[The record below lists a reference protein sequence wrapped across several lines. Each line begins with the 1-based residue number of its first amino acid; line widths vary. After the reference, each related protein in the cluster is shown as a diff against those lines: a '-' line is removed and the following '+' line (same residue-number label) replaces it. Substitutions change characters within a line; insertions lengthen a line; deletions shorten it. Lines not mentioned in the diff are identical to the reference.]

1 MNNSAV
7 EPSTRTQS
15 GTSELWLVMP
25 RSPLVLVEK
34 MISRS
39 MVDISVIGRRRL
51 NQSTSGRSARL
62 ACDPRVN
69 PVYSLLHD
77 EPDCHDE
84 QRRENTAVGEVVVE
98 EVWDCDRGS
107 CFRSRYR

>member
-1 MNNSAV
+1 MNNSVV
-7 EPSTRTQS
+7 EQSTRTQS

-25 RSPLVLVEK
+25 RSPHVLVEK

-39 MVDISVIGRRRL
+39 MVGISVVGRRRL

-84 QRRENTAVGEVVVE
+84 QCREDTAVGEVVVE
-98 EVWDCDRGS
+98 EVWDCDRSS
-107 CFRSRYR
+107 CLRLGDR

>member
-15 GTSELWLVMP
+15 GTSELWLIMS
-25 RSPLVLVEK
+25 RSPIVFVEK
-34 MISRS
+34 MVTRP
-39 MVDISVIGRRRL
+39 MVDKSVVGGRRL
-51 NQSTSGRSARL
+51 NQSTSGRSICL

-84 QRRENTAVGEVVVE
+84 QRRKDTAVGEVVVE
-98 EVWDCDRGS
+98 EVWDCDRSS
-107 CFRSRYR
+107 CFSSRN

>member
-1 MNNSAV
+1 MNNSVV
-7 EPSTRTQS
+7 EQSTRTQS
-15 GTSELWLVMP
+15 GTSELWLIMP
-25 RSPLVLVEK
+25 RSPLVFVEK
-34 MISRS
+34 MVTRP